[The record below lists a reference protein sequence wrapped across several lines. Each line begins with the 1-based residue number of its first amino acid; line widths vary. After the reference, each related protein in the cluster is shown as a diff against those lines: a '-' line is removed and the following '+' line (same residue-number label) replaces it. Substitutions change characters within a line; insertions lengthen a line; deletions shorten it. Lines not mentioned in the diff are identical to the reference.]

1 MEAFPMS
8 YSTKGLIDLHEHAG
22 PSVAPRSVDA
32 FEMFQQTREQGWAG
46 FVLKEHYMPTTTLA
60 DQINK
65 HLRTGEED
73 PVAYGC
79 LCLNNSI
86 GGLNTVAIDA
96 AYCAGVKVVCLPT
109 VSAWNHLDR
118 HKTKFSGSG
127 DMVSVEKPI
136 YMLDESGELTA
147 AARDVLR
154 FLGERPELLVMTGH
168 ISVAE
173 INKVVPFALENGV
186 KHLLVN
192 HPHYEIGATYED
204 MSNWAAQGAFIE
216 LNACVFEGI
225 SRKTAV
231 PLSVA
236 ADMMAA
242 VPEDKFVLDGDL
254 GQRHNDPPVVC
265 LPRFIGFLQDR
276 LGVTDSYLDKIVKE
290 NPARLLGLIQ

>member
-1 MEAFPMS
+1 MS
-8 YSTKGLIDLHEHAG
+8 FSAKGLIDLHEHAG

-32 FEMFQQTREQGWAG
+32 FEMFEQAKEHGWAG

-60 DQINK
+60 DQVNK
-65 HLRTGEED
+65 HLRKSDSD

-109 VSAWNHLDR
+109 VSALNHLNH
-118 HKTKFSGSG
+118 HKVKFSGSG

-136 YMLDESGELTA
+136 YLLDESGKLTEDA
-147 AARDVLR
+147 KTVLR

-168 ISVAE
+168 ISVEE
-173 INKVVPFALENGV
+173 INEVVPFALEAGV
-186 KHLLVN
+186 KNLLVN
-192 HPHYEIGATYED
+192 HPHYEIGASYED
-204 MSNWAAQGAFIE
+204 MSRWAKQGAYIE

-231 PLSVA
+231 PLTVA

-254 GQRHNDPPVVC
+254 GQKHNDPPVIC

-276 LGVTDSYLDKIVKE
+276 LGVTDEYLDKIVKE
-290 NPARLLGLIQ
+290 NPARLLGLIK